1 MNHQIWSCE
10 NQPLK
15 SRSFIGKRLRCRT
28 FWWYSC
34 ILLLVGSVAQA
45 QPWTPAYLPNGELM
59 NWYDA
64 SDITTLWQNIAGTTA
79 VSVSGQT
86 VQRWNDKSGNGNHLT
101 SSSGPAYT
109 TGVMNSLPVLR
120 YNGNIMAK
128 LFPAMGNA
136 ADNYTVIG
144 VFKVASNSGWDNWVD
159 WGPSSGYSGQVFVTS
174 GVRPGGPAQAME
186 FTFGSGTGEDT
197 ATAVTGQPAFIF
209 EGSASQTTSLNAQA
223 SVWLNGTFQG
233 ATNPDSYT
241 VPSSSVTQISL
252 GVSGQTPHGDYA
264 ELIVLNTGT
273 NTLAD
278 SDRQMI
284 EGYLANKW
292 WGTGA
297 SNPLPSGHPYKNS
310 APTNAVVYNTITA
323 TNGVGGT
330 ISPAGTNYVAQGQNQ
345 IFTIAPL
352 AGYAIANVIV
362 DSVSVGS
369 VTSYTFTNVL
379 ANHTIGVNFTALSF
393 FAAPASIVAGG
404 STVLN
409 WSVTNTAT
417 GLTLSPGPGAWT
429 NTGSSFVP
437 PNAAPVYGTTASV
450 VVQPA
455 QTTTYTLSI
464 TNGAGVV
471 NQTATVTVGAPPGRS
486 VLPTIFQF
494 GASPPAA
501 SSGSAVTLSWS
512 VYGATSLAIYPSIGS
527 VLNQTAIVN
536 GVENGTITVSPSATT
551 TYLLAASNSQ
561 GTATATAT
569 ISIGSQSVKY
579 GNLQGADLG
588 VNASLNGA
596 LPFPPDTS
604 DPTSSAATCVINK
617 DISQAPADP
626 MSDAMI
632 AQLIQDSGTN
642 AHVHTGF
649 GLNYVVVGNSQPVV
663 PVNYT
668 LYNGYPGPWPIP
680 PDTLVQQECVNL
692 SQGPIFQIN
701 SADRHMAVINRDT
714 GTLYEGYY
722 VFPPATG
729 STDHSWTFGSPTYP
743 GGGQSN
749 NLAVALSTAQLI
761 ANAGG
766 VNTGGSY
773 IFPLFLRYD
782 EASSGVIRHA
792 LWMNLGTA
800 RQGTTLNPCTTWQ
813 SYPPWPANNATL
825 LPNGGRVR
833 LKSSF
838 VIPSGISTEAQAI
851 LQALKTY
858 GGITIDGNTG
868 VIPPGTDAYT
878 WGLSGVGD
886 IRWPTALD
894 AELVAAVN
902 INTDF
907 EVVEMNPA
915 LIIGAV
921 TIKWPASNNAPVFG
935 INGQSQVIINGVVLT
950 NSNHEIVV
958 GTNALGWNN
967 VAVNIG
973 SGITANS
980 LAFSNNVSNAVFV
993 IEGSTLTLTGPVTI
1007 TVANGAAAIYA
1018 VIAGTNGLTSSG
1030 AGTLTITGA
1039 NPYSGG
1045 TTIKSGCLA
1054 LGSGGSI
1061 SNTPS
1066 ISVAGGAIFD
1076 VSGLSSFTLGAG
1088 QTLSNSTSTATV
1100 AGNLNTGAGAVALT
1114 YAAGTSSLQI
1124 TNGTFTLATN
1134 TVFSVNNVGTNLT
1147 PGSYKLIAKGSGGLV
1162 AGTVPATFSMGG
1174 GGASSG
1180 FALQIIGGELYLN
1193 NTNIWLP
1200 ATLGTNLVNWYDAS
1214 DTTTLWQDTGGTTAI
1229 TGNGQSV
1236 WRWNDKS
1243 GNGNHLT
1250 SSSAPIY
1257 TTGVMNS
1264 LPVLQFAGNKLANTS
1279 VSMGSITNN
1288 FTVLGVIQVTSNS
1301 GWDNWIQ
1308 WGNGNV
1314 GGGDLL
1320 VYMDSSAR
1328 SGGSVGSMEFAY
1340 NGGTGAYTAASVT
1353 GQPALLFA
1361 DGVNQATSPS
1371 LFSIWKN
1378 GTAETSRN
1386 PTGVTTH
1393 SSSLTQFRI
1402 GPSGSSQLPHGNI
1415 ADLIIVNTGTNTL
1428 SNGKRQQIEGY
1439 LANKWWGAG
1448 TNNPLPSNHPY
1459 KNSVPLIVPP
1469 IPVLPPNGVSVAGGV
1484 VSLTFPTVAGYQYR
1498 VDYKNAL
1505 TDATWQAV
1513 APGFVTSTNGANLTV
1528 SDAGAP
1534 AQGSRFYRVEAAAP

>member
-1 MNHQIWSCE
+1 MIWVILWRLNPKLAKPMNHQIWSCE

-28 FWWYSC
+28 FWWYCS
-34 ILLLVGSVAQA
+34 ILLLGAASAQA
-45 QPWTPAYLPNGELM
+45 QLWSPALLSYGELR

-64 SDITTLWQNIAGTTA
+64 SDTNTLWQDAGATMPITA
-79 VSVSGQT
+79 SGQT
-86 VQRWNDKSGNGNHLT
+86 VACWMDKSKNANDLT
-101 SSSGPAYT
+101 SFGIAHAGPAYT
-109 TGVMNSLPVLR
+109 TGVMNSRPVARFNNNSL
-120 YNGNIMAK
+120 AK
-128 LFPAMGNA
+128 FFPAMGNST
-136 ADNYTVIG
+136 DNFTVIG
-144 VFKVASNSGWDNWVD
+144 VLKVASNSGWDNWVD
-159 WGPSSGYSGQVFVTS
+159 WGNGNSGGGDLDVFVPS
-174 GVRPGGPAQAME
+174 GARAGGPVNSME
-186 FTFGSGTGEDT
+186 FGYNGGEGEDT
-197 ATAVTGQPAFIF
+197 DVAVVGQPAFMFI
-209 EGSASQTTSLNAQA
+209 GGVNQATSPSQLSVWMNGASQGSRNPTAAYTTN
-223 SVWLNGTFQG
+223 V
-233 ATNPDSYT
+233 
-241 VPSSSVTQISL
+241 SSSLTQFSIGPVGSSQL
-252 GVSGQTPHGDYA
+252 PHGDIA
-264 ELIVLNTGT
+264 ELLVLNTGT

-278 SDRQMI
+278 ADRQMI

-292 WGTGA
+292 WGAGS
-297 SNPLPSGHPYKNS
+297 SNPLPANHPYKNS
-310 APTNAVVYNTITA
+310 APTNTQTYNTITA
-323 TNGVGGT
+323 TNGIGGT
-330 ISPAGTNYVAQGQNQ
+330 ISPAGTSYVVQGQNQ

-362 DSVSVGS
+362 DSVSVGA

-379 ANHTIGVNFTALSF
+379 AKHTIGANFTVLSF

-404 STVLN
+404 ATVLS
-409 WSVTNTAT
+409 WAETNTAT

-429 NTGSSFVP
+429 NTGSAFVP

-596 LPFPPDTS
+596 LPFPSDTS

-868 VIPPGTDAYT
+868 VFPPGTDAYT
-878 WGLSGVGD
+878 WGLSGVDD
-886 IRWPTALD
+886 IRWPTTLD
-894 AELVAAVN
+894 AELA
-902 INTDF
+902 
-907 EVVEMNPA
+907 
-915 LIIGAV
+915 
-921 TIKWPASNNAPVFG
+921 
-935 INGQSQVIINGVVLT
+935 
-950 NSNHEIVV
+950 
-958 GTNALGWNN
+958 
-967 VAVNIG
+967 
-973 SGITANS
+973 
-980 LAFSNNVSNAVFV
+980 
-993 IEGSTLTLTGPVTI
+993 
-1007 TVANGAAAIYA
+1007 
-1018 VIAGTNGLTSSG
+1018 
-1030 AGTLTITGA
+1030 
-1039 NPYSGG
+1039 SGG
-1045 TTIKSGCLA
+1045 QYQYGLRGRGNESCADHWRDYHQLA
-1054 LGSGGSI
+1054 RQQQRPGLRHQR
-1061 SNTPS
+1061 P
-1066 ISVAGGAIFD
+1066 VAGDNQRRCAHQQQPRD
-1076 VSGLSSFTLGAG
+1076 CR
-1088 QTLSNSTSTATV
+1088 
-1100 AGNLNTGAGAVALT
+1100 GNER
-1114 YAAGTSSLQI
+1114 
-1124 TNGTFTLATN
+1124 F
-1134 TVFSVNNVGTNLT
+1134 
-1147 PGSYKLIAKGSGGLV
+1147 
-1162 AGTVPATFSMGG
+1162 
-1174 GGASSG
+1174 
-1180 FALQIIGGELYLN
+1180 
-1193 NTNIWLP
+1193 
-1200 ATLGTNLVNWYDAS
+1200 
-1214 DTTTLWQDTGGTTAI
+1214 
-1229 TGNGQSV
+1229 
-1236 WRWNDKS
+1236 
-1243 GNGNHLT
+1243 
-1250 SSSAPIY
+1250 
-1257 TTGVMNS
+1257 GV
-1264 LPVLQFAGNKLANTS
+1264 
-1279 VSMGSITNN
+1279 
-1288 FTVLGVIQVTSNS
+1288 
-1301 GWDNWIQ
+1301 
-1308 WGNGNV
+1308 
-1314 GGGDLL
+1314 
-1320 VYMDSSAR
+1320 
-1328 SGGSVGSMEFAY
+1328 E
-1340 NGGTGAYTAASVT
+1340 
-1353 GQPALLFA
+1353 
-1361 DGVNQATSPS
+1361 
-1371 LFSIWKN
+1371 
-1378 GTAETSRN
+1378 
-1386 PTGVTTH
+1386 
-1393 SSSLTQFRI
+1393 
-1402 GPSGSSQLPHGNI
+1402 
-1415 ADLIIVNTGTNTL
+1415 
-1428 SNGKRQQIEGY
+1428 
-1439 LANKWWGAG
+1439 
-1448 TNNPLPSNHPY
+1448 
-1459 KNSVPLIVPP
+1459 
-1469 IPVLPPNGVSVAGGV
+1469 
-1484 VSLTFPTVAGYQYR
+1484 
-1498 VDYKNAL
+1498 
-1505 TDATWQAV
+1505 
-1513 APGFVTSTNGANLTV
+1513 
-1528 SDAGAP
+1528 
-1534 AQGSRFYRVEAAAP
+1534 